1 MLQVNVPIYIESRY
15 KVNRKKIKESVVKV
29 LEEHKINV
37 SCEVSIAVVGNRKMR
52 GLNKK
57 FRNIDKSTNV
67 LSFPQQEGDMV
78 APVANRLYL
87 GDIVIAY
94 PTVIEE
100 ASRENMLVDE
110 KVQELVEHSV
120 RHLLGIHHS

>member
-1 MLQVNVPIYIESRY
+1 MAEVNVPIYIESRY
-15 KVNRKKIKESVVKV
+15 KVNRKMIKESVVKI
-29 LEEHKINV
+29 LEEYKINT
-37 SCEVSIAVVGNRKMR
+37 SSEVSIAVVGNRKMR

-67 LSFPQQEGDMV
+67 LSFPQLEGDVV

-94 PTVIEE
+94 PKVIEE

-110 KVQELVEHSV
+110 KVAELVEHSV
-120 RHLLGIHHS
+120 KHLLGIHHQ

>member
-94 PTVIEE
+94 PKVIEE